1 MSDLK
6 AKIDLILRENG
17 MYGGIVESVTN
28 EIMEAIVNDDR

>member
-1 MSDLK
+1 MNDLK
-6 AKIDLILRENG
+6 IKIDLILRKNG